1 MCPLRLALTSDE
13 AEAES
18 AKMLGT
24 EPADWL
30 ARALALALAL
40 ARPVAH
46 RPPSPLSSLGQFVA
60 LLRSEAVSALLA
72 KGVLL
77 VDCVDTKDPVVVD
90 VAVAEAE
97 REAETVVLADAH
109 EVLLALVVTLSVPLL
124 LLVVEA
130 VLCWVALALEVI
142 VEEKVLSKLLVAPD
156 DTLPVAKAV
165 TLLESDLRPEKECVG
180 LVDVVPLSMP
190 LLLRVL
196 LALGGGELL
205 GTDEADA
212 KFGTL
217 IAPAGLELA
226 VVLSLKLTLLRVV
239 TETDARREGE
249 VERLGV
255 ADIKAVIVPRAL
267 PVREALTQPV
277 KLGVAEALAV
287 PEAVVV
293 SEAEAEEQGEEEGE
307 ARRVRD

>member
-1 MCPLRLALTSDE
+1 M
-13 AEAES
+13 
-18 AKMLGT
+18 
-24 EPADWL
+24 
-30 ARALALALAL
+30 
-40 ARPVAH
+40 
-46 RPPSPLSSLGQFVA
+46 
-60 LLRSEAVSALLA
+60 
-72 KGVLL
+72 
-77 VDCVDTKDPVVVD
+77 
-90 VAVAEAE
+90 
-97 REAETVVLADAH
+97 
-109 EVLLALVVTLSVPLL
+109 
-124 LLVVEA
+124 
-130 VLCWVALALEVI
+130 
-142 VEEKVLSKLLVAPD
+142 
-156 DTLPVAKAV
+156 
-165 TLLESDLRPEKECVG
+165 
-180 LVDVVPLSMP
+180 PLSMP

-196 LALGGGELL
+196 LALGVGELL
-205 GTDEADA
+205 GKDEADA

-293 SEAEAEEQGEEEGE
+293 SKAEAEEQGEEEGE